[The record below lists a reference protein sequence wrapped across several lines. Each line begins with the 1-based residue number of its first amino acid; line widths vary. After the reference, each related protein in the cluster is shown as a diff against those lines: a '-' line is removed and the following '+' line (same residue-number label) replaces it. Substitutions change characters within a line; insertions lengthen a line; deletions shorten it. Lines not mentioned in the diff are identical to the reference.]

1 MKQLCSSDKK
11 CVFIDNMCLHE
22 DALQLID
29 NKFDCLHFAKT
40 IPASAFPHHLQYLK
54 KTCLSFLIGH
64 NKYVLNCKT
73 PKVLLNFVSWTSL

>member
-1 MKQLCSSDKK
+1 MSAIRNLSYMSINMKQLCSSDKK

-54 KTCLSFLIGH
+54 KR
-64 NKYVLNCKT
+64 V
-73 PKVLLNFVSWTSL
+73 